1 MTKQVMR
8 VEHLSRSFKSLK
20 AVDDVSFV
28 LNEGEILGLLGP
40 NGAGKTTIIHLLLG
54 LTTPDSGTITI
65 FGKDL
70 DRHRRHIMGDI
81 NFMSTYASMPN
92 SLKVGECLQV
102 FARLYQV
109 PDRKHRIDEV
119 LAMFEIAGLKDKM
132 VRGLSSGQMTRV
144 ILAKAFINKPKI
156 LFLDEPTSSLDPDIA
171 DKTRRLL
178 KNIKQNRRMAILYTS
193 HNMKEMQELSDRLLF
208 LHRGKIIAQGSPDEL
223 IQHFQRK
230 DLEEAFLHVARGE
243 QV

>member
-1 MTKQVMR
+1 MAEEVLR
-8 VEHLSRSFKSLK
+8 AEHLNRSFGSLR
-20 AVDDVSFV
+20 AVDDVSFS
-28 LNEGEILGLLGP
+28 LHEGEILGLLGP

-54 LTTPDSGTITI
+54 LTTADSGRITV

-70 DRHRRHIMGDI
+70 NKHRKEILSEV

-92 SLKVGECLQV
+92 SLKAFECLRV

-109 PDRKHRIDEV
+109 SDYKKRIEEV
-119 LAMFEIAGLKDKM
+119 LSMFEITNIYHKSI
-132 VRGLSSGQMTRV
+132 RNLSSGQMTRL
-144 ILAKAFINKPKI
+144 ILAKAFINNPRL

-178 KNIKQNRRMAILYTS
+178 KNIKKRRRISILYTS

-208 LHRGKIIAQGSPDEL
+208 LHQGKIIARGSPDEL
-223 IQHFQRK
+223 VSRFKQR
-230 DLEEAFLHVARGE
+230 DLEEAFLHVARSGRP
-243 QV
+243 